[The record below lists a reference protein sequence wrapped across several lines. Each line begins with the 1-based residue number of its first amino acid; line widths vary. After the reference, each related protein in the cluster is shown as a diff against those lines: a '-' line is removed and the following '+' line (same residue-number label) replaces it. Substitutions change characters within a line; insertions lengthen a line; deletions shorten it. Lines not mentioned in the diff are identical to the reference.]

1 MQFVSDFGDQAV
13 ILPLAVAVALA
24 LLLAGWR
31 RAALAWVLAVAG
43 TLAAVL
49 LGKVLAVAC
58 VHVLAIADLRSPS
71 GHTASAAVV
80 YGGLVALLLPE
91 PARGLRRWVAAFVLA
106 AIFAVVFGGTR
117 LALHAHTPADVV
129 AGACLGIAGA
139 LALSRLAGPR
149 PDGMRVRIPVAAA
162 IVVAVTMHGTHLQAE
177 ETIDRFSCRLLK
189 WDMVPGLLAEPDQ
202 AVSARP

>member
-13 ILPLAVAVALA
+13 ILPLAVAVGLA

-31 RAALAWVLAVAG
+31 QGAVAWVLAVAG

-49 LGKVLAVAC
+49 LGKILATAC

-71 GHTASAAVV
+71 GHTASAAMV
-80 YGGLVALLLPE
+80 YGGLIALLLPE
-91 PARGLRRWVAAFVLA
+91 PPRGLRRWMAAFVLA
-106 AIFAVVFGGTR
+106 AAFAVVFGGTR
-117 LALHAHTPADVV
+117 LALHVHTPADVV

-149 PDGMRVRIPVAAA
+149 PEGVRAAMPLAAA
-162 IVVAVTMHGTHLQAE
+162 LAVALLLHGRHLHAE
-177 ETIDRFSCRLLK
+177 EMIDRYSCRLVSWETL
-189 WDMVPGLLAEPDQ
+189 PGLLAEPDH